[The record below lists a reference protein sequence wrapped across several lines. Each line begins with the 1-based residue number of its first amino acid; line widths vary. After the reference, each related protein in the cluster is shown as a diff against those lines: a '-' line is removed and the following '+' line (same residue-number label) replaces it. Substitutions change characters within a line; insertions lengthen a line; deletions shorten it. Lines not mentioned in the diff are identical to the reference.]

1 MAWWDPTVW
10 GWLTSGVT
18 TVIGAGV
25 GTAIVQGGLAL
36 YRDQYQKE
44 SHAAY
49 MAMRL
54 AVTLEAHAA
63 ACLDLIARNDAEEPH
78 PDGRF
83 TGNATLPL
91 VAPYPDDAEGWR
103 AIDRRLAGRCLSLPL
118 KIHANQVKIGWTGT
132 FVEDDWDNVGGIV
145 NTMAAERGVEAWE
158 LARDLRHKHK
168 IEGADEAL
176 NCSGRLTEVLEKARQ
191 TEADRWDR
199 EREQRPMPNRS

>member
-91 VAPYPDDAEGWR
+91 VAPYPDDA
-103 AIDRRLAGRCLSLPL
+103 
-118 KIHANQVKIGWTGT
+118 
-132 FVEDDWDNVGGIV
+132 
-145 NTMAAERGVEAWE
+145 
-158 LARDLRHKHK
+158 
-168 IEGADEAL
+168 
-176 NCSGRLTEVLEKARQ
+176 
-191 TEADRWDR
+191 
-199 EREQRPMPNRS
+199 